1 MATKP
6 TELDELEAQLRNAL
20 RREVAPAS
28 LAQAVEA
35 RMHLVKTE
43 QQAPYE
49 PRLWNPVVD
58 EPVWRTWLT
67 DLRGLFSGRRFR
79 L

>member
-1 MATKP
+1 MSPMATKP

-43 QQAPYE
+43 QQAPVRAPPME
-49 PRLWNPVVD
+49 
-58 EPVWRTWLT
+58 
-67 DLRGLFSGRRFR
+67 SGGG
-79 L
+79 